1 VWGYHSM
8 LKATLKLKRDI
19 NISYNKINRV
29 NSLMREPAQDINQKN
44 LEFFT
49 KEDVGK
55 QIPDG
60 SS

>member
-1 VWGYHSM
+1 M